1 MQEILVYIALAA
13 ALAYLV
19 KRFFFKKKK
28 STSGCDSDCNC

>member
-1 MQEILVYIALAA
+1 MQEILTYIFLAA

-28 STSGCDSDCNC
+28 NDKGCDSDCGC